1 MTNKK
6 HNTNSFHAANIL
18 LLPITTKTGHR
29 FGQQQSPFAAK
40 PKLHAAVKTSVVLCR
55 PNPDPGFCAATEK
68 NAAEP
73 RLAFV
78 KSVL

>member
-1 MTNKK
+1 MQLLK
-6 HNTNSFHAANIL
+6 HL
-18 LLPITTKTGHR
+18 LCYAVQTLTKG
-29 FGQQQSPFAAK
+29 FAQQQQ
-40 PKLHAAVKTSVVLCR
+40 
-55 PNPDPGFCAATEK
+55 K